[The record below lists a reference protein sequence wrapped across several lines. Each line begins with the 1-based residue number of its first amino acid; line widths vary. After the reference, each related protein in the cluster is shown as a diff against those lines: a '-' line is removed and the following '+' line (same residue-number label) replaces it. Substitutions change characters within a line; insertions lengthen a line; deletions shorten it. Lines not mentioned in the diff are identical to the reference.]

1 MRPLVRMP
9 DKRSAVTSGTAMS
22 IEPNAIKAGSQ
33 NIEFNIAVRR
43 RELSGQPSYSVAA
56 IDVK

>member
-1 MRPLVRMP
+1 
-9 DKRSAVTSGTAMS
+9 MS

-43 RELSGQPSYSVAA
+43 RELSAQPSYSVAA